1 MNGDDRTEAIARFLE
16 ARTGPVAGDA
26 TDLSGEPSAEVQPLI
41 ELAELLWELGH
52 GAPALESDPVA
63 AMLGLIPDPRYTLD
77 RKELSRA
84 RRNARLDVGDLA
96 SRLTARGWAVRR
108 GDVFRWENQSA
119 AEVSPALIKAIAEET
134 GTDPDRL
141 TVSRPETDLSE
152 VLAAVVES
160 PRFTGLVQRW
170 MRLQST
176 SAGLAA
182 STLKSRALATVHRGD
197 RPDTDQLLA
206 SLEALIAALEAG
218 GGGREPR

>member
-1 MNGDDRTEAIARFLE
+1 MNEDVRTEAIAKFLE
-16 ARTGPVAGDA
+16 ARTGPVTGDT
-26 TDLSGEPSAEVQPLI
+26 TDLSNEPTAEVQALI
-41 ELAELLWELGH
+41 EVAELLWEVGH
-52 GAPALESDPVA
+52 GAPVLESDPVA

-84 RRNARLDVGDLA
+84 RRNARLEVGNLVD
-96 SRLTARGWAVRR
+96 RLTARGWDVRR

-119 AEVSPALIKAIAEET
+119 ADVSPALIKAIAEET

-141 TVSRPETDLSE
+141 TVSRPENDLSE
-152 VLAAVVES
+152 VLAALVES
-160 PRFTGLVQRW
+160 SRFTGLVERW
-170 MRLQST
+170 MRLQNT
-176 SAGLAA
+176 SSGLAA

-206 SLEALIAALEAG
+206 SLEALVAALEAG